1 MANFAIEITQNQ
13 KPHKNIPMNKPI
25 CLLALVCAVLLP
37 ASADAGIARTP
48 VAPARI
54 VWMSDTTGNFI
65 KNPEILMKDFAG
77 QVSVA
82 DNNCTVM
89 RSDPKHQAAIL
100 MDFGKELHGAIR
112 ISSGMRASTRPLRL
126 RVRLGESVSEAMSDV
141 SPDCNPQNAT
151 NEHAMRDFEVQ
162 VPWLGSI
169 EYGNSGFRF
178 ARIDLLDQD
187 VDYLLRNIQAIS
199 VMIDDPQVGSF
210 NCSDDRLNKIWQTGA
225 YTVQLNMQDYL
236 WDGIKRDRLVWLGD
250 LHPEV
255 MTVSNVWGKHDVVR
269 RTLDFGKNDTP
280 LPGWMNGFSSYSM
293 WWLMIHHD
301 YYLHNGDL
309 AYLKENQEYIKGL
322 TRQLDECVDANG
334 EEKMTGVRFLDWP
347 TSEKIDVIHDGLQA
361 LTYMTL
367 KAVRDIAGWLGDK
380 ELDGIASSCMK
391 RMEKCDMQHTD
402 ASQALSLSLL
412 AGTSKDV
419 KGDVKKL
426 IDNGLNSF
434 SPFYRYYAIEAL
446 AANGEIDTAMKM
458 VSDYWGSMI
467 DLGATTFWEHLYYPD
482 TKKAGRID
490 EIVPAGTYDIHGD
503 GGEYCYVGLRQS
515 LCHGWAAGPTPW
527 LQRYVLGVKPV
538 EPGCKTVEVKP
549 HLGDLAFAE
558 GTVPT
563 PYGPLSVKAH
573 KDASGK
579 TVCSVKA
586 PKGVKVIK

>member
-1 MANFAIEITQNQ
+1 M
-13 KPHKNIPMNKPI
+13 KPHYH
-25 CLLALVCAVLLP
+25 LLMKKQIGLLTLLCAALMP
-37 ASADAGIARTP
+37 GSADAGIARTP
-48 VAPARI
+48 VAPTRI
-54 VWMSDTTGNFI
+54 VWMSDTTGNYI

-82 DNNCTVM
+82 DNTCTVM
-89 RSDPKHQAAIL
+89 RSDTKHQAAVL
-100 MDFGKELHGAIR
+100 LDFGKEMHGAIR

-151 NEHAMRDFEVQ
+151 NEHAMRDFELQ

-178 ARIDLLDQD
+178 ARVDLLDQD

-199 VMIDDPQVGSF
+199 VMIDDPMVGSF
-210 NCSDDRLNKIWQTGA
+210 KCSDDRLNKIWETGA

-255 MTVSNVWGKHDVVR
+255 MTVNNVWGKHDVVR
-269 RTLDFGKNDTP
+269 RTLDFGKADTP

-293 WWLMIHHD
+293 WWLLIHRD
-301 YYLHNGDL
+301 YYLYNGDL
-309 AYLKENQEYIKGL
+309 AYLRENRDYILGL
-322 TRQLDECVDANG
+322 ARQLDECVDANG

-347 TSEKIDVIHDGLQA
+347 TSEQMDVIHDGLQA
-361 LTYMTL
+361 LTTMTM
-367 KAVRDIAGWLGDK
+367 KAVGQIAGWLNDK
-380 ELDGIASSCMK
+380 EMADVAKNCLARLQKYNMA
-391 RMEKCDMQHTD
+391 HTD
-402 ASQALSLSLL
+402 ASQALSLTLL
-412 AGTSKDV
+412 SGTSKDA
-419 KGDVKKL
+419 KADCKKL
-426 IDNGLNSF
+426 IANGIDSF
-434 SPFYRYYAIEAL
+434 SPFYGYYAVEAL
-446 AANGEIDTAMKM
+446 AENGEIDTAMKM
-458 VSDYWGSMI
+458 ISDYWGSML
-467 DLGATTFWEHLYYPD
+467 DLGATTFWEHLNYAD

-490 EIVPAGTYDIHGD
+490 EIVPDSVYDIHGD
-503 GGEYCYVGLRQS
+503 GGEYCYIGFRQS

-549 HLGDLAFAE
+549 HLGDLAYAE

-563 PYGPLSVKAH
+563 PYGPLAVKAS

>member
-1 MANFAIEITQNQ
+1 MKKQIG
-13 KPHKNIPMNKPI
+13 
-25 CLLALVCAVLLP
+25 LLTLLCAALLP
-37 ASADAGIARTP
+37 GSADAGIARTP
-48 VAPARI
+48 VAPTRI
-54 VWMSDTTGNFI
+54 VWMSDTTGNYI

-82 DNNCTVM
+82 DNSCTVM
-89 RSDPKHQAAIL
+89 RSDTKHQAAVL
-100 MDFGKELHGAIR
+100 VDFGKELHGAIR
-112 ISSGMRASTRPLRL
+112 ISSGMRASTRPLKL

-151 NEHAMRDFEVQ
+151 NEHAMRDFELQ

-199 VMIDDPQVGSF
+199 VMIDDPMVGSF
-210 NCSDDRLNKIWQTGA
+210 KCSDDRLNKIWETGA

-269 RTLDFGKNDTP
+269 RTLDFGKADTP

-293 WWLMIHHD
+293 WWLLIHRD
-301 YYLHNGDL
+301 YYLYNGDL
-309 AYLKENQEYIKGL
+309 AYLRENQDYILGL

-347 TSEKIDVIHDGLQA
+347 TSEQQDVIHDGLQA

-367 KAVRDIAGWLGDK
+367 KAVGQIAGWLNDK
-380 ELDGIASSCMK
+380 EMASIASNCLARMDKYNMK
-391 RMEKCDMQHTD
+391 HTD
-402 ASQALSLSLL
+402 ASQAISLTLLS
-412 AGTSKDV
+412 GTSKDV
-419 KGDVKKL
+419 KGDCGKL
-426 IDNGLNSF
+426 IANGIESF
-434 SPFYRYYAIEAL
+434 SPFYGYYAVEAL
-446 AANGEIDTAMKM
+446 AESGEIDTAMKM
-458 VSDYWGSMI
+458 ISDYWGSMI
-467 DLGATTFWEHLYYPD
+467 DLGATTFWEHLNYPD
-482 TKKAGRID
+482 TKVAGRID
-490 EIVPAGTYDIHGD
+490 EIVPANKYDIHGD
-503 GGEYCYVGLRQS
+503 GGAYCYIGFRQS

-549 HLGDLAFAE
+549 HLGDLAYAE

-563 PYGPLSVKAH
+563 PYGPLAVKAH

>member
-1 MANFAIEITQNQ
+1 MKKQLYILS
-13 KPHKNIPMNKPI
+13 
-25 CLLALVCAVLLP
+25 LLVAGLLP
-37 ASADAGIARTP
+37 STAQAGLTRTP
-48 VAPARI
+48 VAPTRI
-54 VWMSDTTGNFI
+54 VWMSDTTGTNI

-82 DNNCTVM
+82 DNTCTVL
-89 RSDPKHQAAIL
+89 RSDTRHQAAVL
-100 MDFGKELHGAIR
+100 LDFGKELHGAIR
-112 ISSGMRASTRPLRL
+112 ISSGMRATTRPLRV

-141 SPDCNPQNAT
+141 APTCNPQNAT
-151 NEHAMRDFEVQ
+151 NEHAMRDFELQ

-210 NCSDDRLNKIWQTGA
+210 RCSDDRLNKIWEAGA

-255 MTVSNVWGKHDVVR
+255 MTVTNVFGKHDVVR

-293 WWLMIHHD
+293 WWLLIHHD

-309 AYLKENQEYIKGL
+309 DYLRENRDYILGL
-322 TRQLDECVDANG
+322 TQQLDECVGENG
-334 EEKMTGVRFLDWP
+334 EEHMTGVRFLDWP
-347 TSEKIDVIHDGLQA
+347 TSEQADVIHDGLQS

-367 KAVRDIAGWLGDK
+367 NAVNEIAGWLKDK
-380 ELDGIASSCMK
+380 ELKGVCDKCLERMK
-391 RMEKCDMQHTD
+391 KYNMEHTT

-412 AGTSKDV
+412 AGMSNDAKADT
-419 KGDVKKL
+419 KKL
-426 IDNGLNSF
+426 IDNGINSF
-434 SPFYRYYAIEAL
+434 SPFYGYYAIEAL
-446 AANGEIDTAMKM
+446 AANDEIDTAMQM

-482 TKKAGRID
+482 TKKAARID
-490 EIVPAGTYDIHGD
+490 EIVPAGKYDIHGD

-549 HLGDLAFAE
+549 HLGDLAFVE
-558 GTVPT
+558 GSVPT
-563 PYGPLSVKAH
+563 PYGPIKVEAH
-573 KDASGK
+573 KDAAGK

-586 PKGVKVIK
+586 PKGVKVVK